1 MNIPGVINYEH
12 VQVHT
17 VYIFE
22 IETEFIHY
30 PGIKCVVLFIVLMVP
45 LYQILHR
52 PNFILSSHIVL
63 VISWLQ
69 LKDIVTYDK
78 GRRYFR
84 ANGVSGYKI

>member
-1 MNIPGVINYEH
+1 MVIDLVPIFKYRVTMNIPGVINYEH

-45 LYQILHR
+45 LIRFYIDRTSYFLLIL
-52 PNFILSSHIVL
+52 F
-63 VISWLQ
+63 
-69 LKDIVTYDK
+69 
-78 GRRYFR
+78 
-84 ANGVSGYKI
+84 